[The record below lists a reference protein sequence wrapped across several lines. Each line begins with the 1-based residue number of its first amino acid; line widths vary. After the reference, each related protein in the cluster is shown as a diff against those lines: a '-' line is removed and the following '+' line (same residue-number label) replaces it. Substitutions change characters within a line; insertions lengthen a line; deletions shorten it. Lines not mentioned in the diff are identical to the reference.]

1 LTGLSEAQVAD
12 IAERAADRAT
22 RQILLTLGVDVDNPL
37 DAQRDFA
44 VMREVGRLAM
54 DAEFRK
60 DLEHARDWRRAM
72 EEPDGIS
79 ADLAHTRRWRKIVE
93 ASSSKGVLTGV
104 GILVTGAISM
114 IVIGVQRVLGMH

>member
-1 LTGLSEAQVAD
+1 MTGLTEAQVAN

-22 RQILLTLGVDVDNPL
+22 RQTLLTLGIDVDNPL

-72 EEPDGIS
+72 EEPGGVAD
-79 ADLAHTRRWRKIVE
+79 DLAHARRWRKVVE
-93 ASSSKGVLTGV
+93 ASSSKGALTVV
-104 GILVTGAISM
+104 GLLVTGAVSM
-114 IVIGVQRVLGMH
+114 IILGVQRALGVH